1 MKYCIALFPSLLLLA
16 AGCKQLNDEQS
27 LFYNDGRS
35 KPVVALVPV
44 IDSSGHDLSWSLS
57 DEFTYTIQDRLLQRE
72 MLFLFDNQKIQ
83 TVTKTLKEANNPFGT
98 DLNWIKSAFSKQE
111 FVVFME
117 LIEHR
122 EAAANHNLIV
132 FSESPVELNMSMRL
146 RIFDLRGP
154 IPKIVLQELIH
165 ESEYLSMGFT
175 HNNFFQV
182 PWGRESFNITPLGL
196 AHGKLAKEVASRIE
210 DYILIA
216 KSN

>member
-1 MKYCIALFPSLLLLA
+1 MKYRAALLLSLLLLA
-16 AGCKQLNDEQS
+16 AGCNRRNDEQS
-27 LFYNDGRS
+27 LFYSDGRS

-44 IDSSGHDLSWSLS
+44 IDSSDHDLSWSLS
-57 DEFTYTIQDRLLQRE
+57 DEFTSTIQDRLLQRE
-72 MLFLFDNQKIQ
+72 MLFLIDNKRVQAITQ
-83 TVTKTLKEANNPFGT
+83 TLKEENNPFGT
-98 DLNWIKSAFSKQE
+98 DLNWIKTAFPKQE

-122 EAAANHNLIV
+122 ETAAVV

-146 RIFDLRGP
+146 RIFDLRGTT
-154 IPKIVLQELIH
+154 PKVVLQELIH

-182 PWGRESFNITPLGL
+182 PWGRESFSITPLGL
-196 AHGKLAKEVASRIE
+196 AHAKLIKEVSGRIE